1 MERWVEIRFDCLPL
15 RSVTRLDV
23 PLDASPKYQAF
34 CHRLKQAIDTHGS
47 HNTYYLYNANCTY
60 HLLNHTE
67 RGFLEFRFE
76 GTVLTDAD
84 DRHCQNCDVQV
95 ELLRETVDWLS
106 QPIVQWF
113 AQTVPRSVS
122 VEFDR
127 YIEAGD
133 LQRTK
138 QRIEQVQRA
147 SDEAGGFIGMYL

>member
-1 MERWVEIRFDCLPL
+1 MERWVEIHFDCLPL

-34 CHRLKQAIDTHGS
+34 CHRVKTAIDTHGS
-47 HNTYYLYNANCTY
+47 HNVYYLHNASCTY
-60 HLLNHTE
+60 HLLNHVE
-67 RGFLEFRFE
+67 RGSIEFRFE
-76 GTVLTDAD
+76 GAVLTDRED
-84 DRHCQNCDVQV
+84 CHCQNCDLQV
-95 ELLRETVDWLS
+95 ELVRETCDWLT

-113 AQTVPRSVS
+113 ADTVPRSVA

-138 QRIEQVQRA
+138 QRMAQIQRE
-147 SDEAGGFIGMYL
+147 SDETGGFIGMYL